1 MKYKP
6 ILNLCLLSVFLLMV
20 PVSCDDWTEME
31 IHDSEING
39 FKEQNP
45 EQYAAYTQKL
55 RAYKAAKHALVY
67 ARLDNAPEVSS
78 SEKDFLRALPDSI
91 DLVSMRNAG
100 RFSGFDR
107 EDMKLVRTDYGT
119 RVLYYIDASAAEG
132 LNAALS
138 AAIDAVRAGTFDG
151 VTLASASSVD
161 ESVVKTLADALGQTD
176 CLLIFEGTPLLVS
189 EAQRS
194 VFDYYIVDVSAA
206 ADDYDLEMAINHALN
221 WGVSAERLMLGSVH
235 GRTVTDN
242 DKTVHSSLPFF
253 YVRLC
258 GTMEQNHSQNRRTIM
273 LKDSQVDLCGR
284 TDFTRT
290 APLLARD
297 EAFSFACAGCGGCC
311 RGREDIVLS
320 GFDLWRIAARLRLP
334 PRTVAR
340 AFCRGSIGRV
350 SRLPVLRLAP
360 LKEERGN
367 CPFLTG
373 NHCAIHDAE
382 PLVCALYPL
391 AQEITK
397 EGQVSYFLQPTQC
410 GGQVIAAR
418 VGDYLAR
425 YDVPAREATDVRWA
439 QVCMALE
446 DTVERLDALFE
457 PVFARRMQE
466 KLWQAL
472 YYRYDFAKEYRP
484 QLEENLLWLD
494 GELKKLEGMQMRH
507 RTIEKSDR

>member
-1 MKYKP
+1 M
-6 ILNLCLLSVFLLMV
+6 
-20 PVSCDDWTEME
+20 
-31 IHDSEING
+31 
-39 FKEQNP
+39 
-45 EQYAAYTQKL
+45 
-55 RAYKAAKHALVY
+55 
-67 ARLDNAPEVSS
+67 
-78 SEKDFLRALPDSI
+78 
-91 DLVSMRNAG
+91 
-100 RFSGFDR
+100 
-107 EDMKLVRTDYGT
+107 
-119 RVLYYIDASAAEG
+119 
-132 LNAALS
+132 
-138 AAIDAVRAGTFDG
+138 
-151 VTLASASSVD
+151 
-161 ESVVKTLADALGQTD
+161 
-176 CLLIFEGTPLLVS
+176 
-189 EAQRS
+189 
-194 VFDYYIVDVSAA
+194 
-206 ADDYDLEMAINHALN
+206 
-221 WGVSAERLMLGSVH
+221 
-235 GRTVTDN
+235 
-242 DKTVHSSLPFF
+242 
-253 YVRLC
+253 
-258 GTMEQNHSQNRRTIM
+258 
-273 LKDSQVDLCGR
+273 
-284 TDFTRT
+284 
-290 APLLARD
+290 
-297 EAFSFACAGCGGCC
+297 
-311 RGREDIVLS
+311 
-320 GFDLWRIAARLRLP
+320 
-334 PRTVAR
+334 AR

-360 LKEERGN
+360 LKEEHGN

>member
-1 MKYKP
+1 
-6 ILNLCLLSVFLLMV
+6 
-20 PVSCDDWTEME
+20 
-31 IHDSEING
+31 
-39 FKEQNP
+39 
-45 EQYAAYTQKL
+45 
-55 RAYKAAKHALVY
+55 
-67 ARLDNAPEVSS
+67 
-78 SEKDFLRALPDSI
+78 
-91 DLVSMRNAG
+91 
-100 RFSGFDR
+100 
-107 EDMKLVRTDYGT
+107 
-119 RVLYYIDASAAEG
+119 
-132 LNAALS
+132 
-138 AAIDAVRAGTFDG
+138 
-151 VTLASASSVD
+151 
-161 ESVVKTLADALGQTD
+161 
-176 CLLIFEGTPLLVS
+176 
-189 EAQRS
+189 
-194 VFDYYIVDVSAA
+194 
-206 ADDYDLEMAINHALN
+206 
-221 WGVSAERLMLGSVH
+221 
-235 GRTVTDN
+235 
-242 DKTVHSSLPFF
+242 
-253 YVRLC
+253 
-258 GTMEQNHSQNRRTIM
+258 M

-320 GFDLWRIAARLRLP
+320 GFDLWRIAARLR
-334 PRTVAR
+334 
-340 AFCRGSIGRV
+340 
-350 SRLPVLRLAP
+350 VLRLAP

-397 EGQVSYFLQPTQC
+397 DGQVSYFLQPTQC

-425 YDVPAREATDVRWA
+425 YDVPAREAADVRWA
-439 QVCMALE
+439 QVCMELE